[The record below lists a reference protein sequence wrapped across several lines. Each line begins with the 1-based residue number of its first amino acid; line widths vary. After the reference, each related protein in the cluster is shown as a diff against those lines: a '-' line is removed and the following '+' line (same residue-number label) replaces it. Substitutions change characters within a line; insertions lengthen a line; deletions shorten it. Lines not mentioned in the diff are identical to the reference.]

1 MICTIINSDLIKSTP
16 STLLSCFESEKMH
29 LVSFSFYEDEIL
41 CKTWEE
47 LYVQFFETI
56 IKKYTYYLQY
66 LYENQES
73 ISLYKIFK
81 YENISKLRK
90 PVQVK
95 GSELYVETDLS
106 PINILK
112 AITKYVK
119 DLQIS
124 KFLSC

>member
-16 STLLSCFESEKMH
+16 ATLLSCFESEKMH
-29 LVSFSFYEDEIL
+29 LVSFPLYEDEIL
-41 CKTWEE
+41 CKIWEE

-73 ISLYKIFK
+73 ISLYKIVK

-124 KFLSC
+124 EFLSC